1 MATLARKHIFQ
12 AVHCSLNYPSLS
24 LIHLL
29 HLLHGHWSFAILP
42 WFFFPGQSA
51 VPRWFSFQT
60 LDGLRQLLHADR
72 RARSKWGGQESGKHP
87 GSSGCI
93 KPRSLRLSHHFGGH
107 PPYWDSTMNR
117 DHRKWGFTTFPDT
130 TTIDGRTLANRQW
143 HERS

>member
-72 RARSKWGGQESGKHP
+72 RVRSKWGGQETGKHP
-87 GSSGCI
+87 GSSGRKRYI

-117 DHRKWGFTTFPDT
+117 DYCKWGFTHHLS
-130 TTIDGRTLANRQW
+130 GYN
-143 HERS
+143 HH

>member
-72 RARSKWGGQESGKHP
+72 RVRSKWGGQESGKHP

-117 DHRKWGFTTFPDT
+117 DHCKWGFTHHLS
-130 TTIDGRTLANRQW
+130 GYN
-143 HERS
+143 HH